1 MLLEVPFRQEF
12 FFVIFLDYKK
22 QYRTLDMKTLE
33 NKTPQIVVKSIAF
46 GLILM
51 AIFTMLW
58 TGIAES
64 GLNGKDFF
72 MVGIIFNLCSL
83 LFLSYGIYLFIQSKK
98 FPKNLSEK
106 DKDKGKKMWKVFGFI
121 FGLEGLL
128 IAVSVVVLSTFDLQ
142 NYVVPIIALIVGL
155 HFYPMAKIFERKI
168 DYYLATWV
176 TLVAILGI
184 VLVIGNKSE
193 SMIFAAV
200 GVGVALATISYG
212 IFMITE
218 GRKILKTM

>member
-1 MLLEVPFRQEF
+1 
-12 FFVIFLDYKK
+12 
-22 QYRTLDMKTLE
+22 
-33 NKTPQIVVKSIAF
+33 
-46 GLILM
+46 
-51 AIFTMLW
+51 
-58 TGIAES
+58 
-64 GLNGKDFF
+64 
-72 MVGIIFNLCSL
+72 
-83 LFLSYGIYLFIQSKK
+83 
-98 FPKNLSEK
+98 
-106 DKDKGKKMWKVFGFI
+106 MWKVFGFI

-200 GVGVALATISYG
+200 GAVSYTHLDVYKRQAL
-212 IFMITE
+212 FC
-218 GRKILKTM
+218 LKSQ